1 MIEDEHKTDFTA
13 SVGVNLTHDL
23 SIGNAMAESALPDE
37 GGNGGTGF
45 GDLNCPP
52 RLAAF
57 SVYYDDTT
65 KSLKM
70 VDPQVVV
77 CGKEVKC
84 DALSNVEDGIYYC
97 NVRCNTSSNE
107 YEAKVEPVMAIDS
120 ADSKAVCSVKLFK
133 LEGEEF
139 TQYHAGVIALY
150 DIGAKL
156 VVQGKE
162 SAGSVTLDAS
172 GNSPTLSIVKD
183 GKSITI
189 DESVLESGDESV
201 MSIKTIKWPKKATEE
216 DSSTTSSTHILAG
229 KDIDISDLT
238 GTDYSADTGIKISD
252 GDDGGKK
259 IKNMGVLSIAFGNS
273 TQQLNGTLKIV
284 GAEGSGLEV
293 TGTDFSGA
301 GEDGQAV
308 DYTNGTCNFD
318 LQGRGEND
326 EFAVRTVTLPKKDG
340 AEAEAAKT
348 VKVLA
353 TNDFDL
359 SDLGGGVTIEKA
371 DDDDNIIEVTSPSGN
386 SKAYK
391 LKVPK
396 GVTKIN
402 AGTGI
407 TISPEDGTGAVTI
420 SSKNPETTGYS
431 GSVNVL
437 TAVSYAHPNLKMTT
451 VSLTIKNGLVTSV
464 GSATT
469 TTWHTA
475 VEETT

>member
-57 SVYYDDTT
+57 SVYYDETS

-97 NVRCNTSSNE
+97 NVRRNTSSNE
-107 YEAKVEPVMAIDS
+107 YEAKVENTKATDS
-120 ADSKAVCSVKLFK
+120 ADSKAVCSVKLFE

-162 SAGSVTLDAS
+162 STGSVTLDAS
-172 GNSPTLSIVKD
+172 GNSPKLSIVKD

-189 DESVLESGDESV
+189 DESVLESGDESE

-229 KDIDISDLT
+229 KDIDILDLT
-238 GTDYSADTGIKISD
+238 GTDYSQGMGISIKDSTDKTSKEIS
-252 GDDGGKK
+252 
-259 IKNMGVLSIAFGNS
+259 NTGVLSISS
-273 TQQLNGTLKIV
+273 TSNEEATGKISIE
-284 GAEGSGLEV
+284 AETNSGLEFAITDSKAS
-293 TGTDFSGA
+293 TGTDSA
-301 GEDGQAV
+301 SAKISL
-308 DYTNGTCNFD
+308 D
-318 LQGRGEND
+318 LKGRDEKD
-326 EFAVRTVTLPKKDG
+326 EFAIKSITYKGTGTDGTTETTKTL
-340 AEAEAAKT
+340 
-348 VKVLA
+348 KVLGSG
-353 TNDFDL
+353 DDVDL
-359 SDLGGGVTIEKA
+359 SDLGGSTEIKEST
-371 DDDDNIIEVTSPSGN
+371 DSDNIIKVTPPTDSE
-386 SKAYK
+386 KAYV

-396 GVTKIN
+396 GVTKITS
-402 AGTGI
+402 GSGI
-407 TISPEDGTGAVTI
+407 TLSANTGEVKISATGTATSGATKTI
-420 SSKNPETTGYS
+420 I
-431 GSVNVL
+431 VL
-437 TAVSYAHPNLKMTT
+437 
-451 VSLTIKNGLVTSV
+451 TSV
-464 GSATT
+464 GYDTSSHELTMTVCDLAIQNGLITSVSDT
-469 TTWHTA
+469 RDIIWHTA
-475 VEETT
+475 VAE